1 MTRIQKAIA
10 MTLLTAVL
18 VGALLA
24 FTEGW
29 MRFTSAFIYAAFAR
43 AILTVPER

>member
-1 MTRIQKAIA
+1 MTRVQKIIA
-10 MTLLTAVL
+10 LALLTLVL
-18 VGALLA
+18 IGALLA

-43 AILTVPER
+43 AIWTVPER